1 MADRF
6 AEHRRR
12 LAEIIG
18 PEGVAIVPA
27 ATEVVRNHDVH
38 HFFRQDTAFWY
49 LTGFPEPDAVAVIA
63 PGHDNGDF
71 VLFVRPKD
79 AAQEVWTGIRAGV
92 EGAKERYGAD
102 IAYELGELDTVLERY
117 LPGREVLWYAA
128 GSERFDERVFGLV
141 RRSRALRERHGVTV
155 PSTVRD
161 VAVPLGE
168 MMLYKSP
175 EEANLLR
182 RAAELSARGHAEAM
196 RFSRPGLGEYAV
208 QAALEYYW
216 KLEGSPRTGYPSIVA
231 SGPNACIL
239 HYEENSRITEEGDL
253 ILIDA
258 GCEWE
263 GYSADITRTFPVS
276 GSFTGPQ
283 RAVYEVVLA
292 AQRKGTEMSVP
303 GSNLRE
309 IHDEVVRVLTEGLVD
324 LGLLPGP
331 VEDRLAMHH
340 YSHFYMHGTSHWLGM
355 DVHDRGAYRIE
366 GKPRPLEPGM
376 CFTVEPG
383 LYVAADK
390 SEIELTL
397 LAYDVDEW
405 NERRLRLGARAA
417 AALEQEEKEKAEKLT
432 HRVPEELLGIGVRI
446 EDDIL
451 ITDYGHENL
460 SASVPVAV
468 DEVEALCAEAPT
480 LPRS

>member
-1 MADRF
+1 MDRF
-6 AEHRRR
+6 TEHRRR
-12 LAEIIG
+12 LAEVIG
-18 PEGVAIVPA
+18 TEGFAVIPA
-27 ATEVVRNHDVH
+27 ATETVRNHDVH
-38 HFFRQDTAFWY
+38 HPFRQDTAFWY

-63 PGHDNGDF
+63 PSHDDGDF
-71 VLFVRPKD
+71 ALFVRPKD
-79 AAQEVWTGIRAGV
+79 PAQEVWTGIRAGV
-92 EGAKERYGAD
+92 EGAKADYGAD
-102 IAYELGELDTVLERY
+102 VAYELGELDVVLERY
-117 LPGREVLWYAA
+117 LPGREVIWYAA
-128 GSERFDERVFGLV
+128 GNRRFDEKVFGLL

-161 VAVPLGE
+161 ISAPLGE

-175 EEANLLR
+175 EEADLLR
-182 RAAELSARGHAEAM
+182 RATELSARGHAEAM
-196 RFSRPGLGEYAV
+196 RFAEPGVGEYAV

-216 KLEGSPRTGYPSIVA
+216 RLEGSPRTGYPSIVA

-239 HYEENSRITEEGDL
+239 HYEENSRITGDGDL

-303 GSNLRE
+303 GSSLRA
-309 IHDEVVRVLTEGLVD
+309 IHDEVVRILTEGLVD

-340 YSHFYMHGTSHWLGM
+340 YTHFYMHGTSHWLGM
-355 DVHDRGAYRIE
+355 DVHDRGAYRVD
-366 GKPRPLEPGM
+366 GKPRPLEAGM

-383 LYVAADK
+383 LYIAADK
-390 SEIELTL
+390 DEIELAMV
-397 LAYDVDEW
+397 AYDIDER
-405 NERRLRLGARAA
+405 NERRLRLGTGPALAA
-417 AALEQEEKEKAEKLT
+417 EEEEKEKAEKLT
-432 HRVPEELLGIGVRI
+432 HRLPEEFLGIGVRI

-451 ITDYGHENL
+451 LTDDGQENL
-460 SASVPVAV
+460 SASLPVDV

>member
-1 MADRF
+1 MTDRF

-18 PEGVAIVPA
+18 PEGLAIVPA

-63 PGHDNGDF
+63 PGHDDGDYT
-71 VLFVRPKD
+71 LFVRPKD
-79 AAQEVWTGIRAGV
+79 PAKEVWTGVRAGV

-102 IAYELGELDTVLERY
+102 AAYELSELDSILERY
-117 LPGREVLWYAA
+117 LPDREVIWYAA
-128 GSERFDERVFGLV
+128 GNERFDTKVTGLI
-141 RRSRALRERHGVTV
+141 RKARSLWERHGVTL
-155 PSTVRD
+155 PSTVSD
-161 VAVPLGE
+161 ISVPLGE
-168 MMLYKSP
+168 MMLFKSP
-175 EEANLLR
+175 EEADLLR

-196 RFSRPGLGEYAV
+196 RFALPGMGEYAV

-216 KLEGSPRTGYPSIVA
+216 RLEGSPRTGYPSIVA

-239 HYEENSRITEEGDL
+239 HYEENHRIIEEGDL
-253 ILIDA
+253 LLIDA
-258 GCEWE
+258 ACEWE

-276 GSFTGPQ
+276 GSFSGPQ
-283 RAVYEVVLA
+283 RALYEVVLA
-292 AQRKGTEMSVP
+292 AEREGVEMAVP
-303 GSNLRE
+303 GTTVKA
-309 IHDEVVRVLTEGLVD
+309 IHDEVVRLLTEGLVE
-324 LGLLPGP
+324 LGILPGP
-331 VEDRLAMHH
+331 VDDALAMHH
-340 YSHFYMHGTSHWLGM
+340 YTHFFMHGTSHWLGM
-355 DVHDRGAYRIE
+355 DVHDRGSYRVE

-383 LYVAADK
+383 LYVASDK
-390 SEIELTL
+390 GEIELTM
-397 LAYDVDEW
+397 LAYDIE
-405 NERRLRLGARAA
+405 ERNQRRMRLGTKAA
-417 AALEQEEKEKAEKLT
+417 VALEEEEKEAAAKIS
-432 HRVPEELLGIGVRI
+432 HRVPEEFLGIGVRI

-451 ITDYGHENL
+451 VTSGGHENL

-468 DEVEALCAEAPT
+468 DEVEALCVEAPT